1 MKTKKAIPIHEA
13 KTNLSKLIQ
22 RAKKGEVIPIGSYGK
37 TEVVISLPKEQ
48 KTGVKFGTMTD
59 ELQGIDDSVL
69 VGLDPDIQ
77 EMFFGK
83 DWDKE

>member
-1 MKTKKAIPIHEA
+1 MSKAIPIHEA

-22 RAKKGEVIPIGSYGK
+22 RAKKGETIPIGSYGK
-37 TEVVISLPKEQ
+37 TEVVLKLPDEP

-69 VGLDPDIQ
+69 MGIDPDVQ
-77 EMFFGK
+77 EMFYGK
-83 DWDKE
+83 DWDKQ